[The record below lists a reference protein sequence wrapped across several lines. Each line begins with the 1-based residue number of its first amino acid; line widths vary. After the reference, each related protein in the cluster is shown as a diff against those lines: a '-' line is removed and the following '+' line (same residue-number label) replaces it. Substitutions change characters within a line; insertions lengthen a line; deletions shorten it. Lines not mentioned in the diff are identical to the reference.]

1 MKVISPKALSH
12 LSLPCI
18 LKYFLEWRGRRAWR
32 RCSRNSSYLT
42 AFFVS
47 HSRIRVCLWEP
58 TAYVSL
64 VSHAHQNLCIHQ
76 CLAQRPAG
84 KNCKSHWLNLPRCSY
99 LKHKIKRGPRKKHA
113 ILFYFIVL
121 YVLVAQSC
129 LTLCDP
135 MDCSPPG
142 SPVHGIFQ
150 VRILEWV
157 AISFSRGSF
166 RPRYWTQVSCIA
178 GKCFTIWAT
187 REALL
192 CYWAFRNSASSWLQI
207 ILQSYSHQD
216 SMVLAQK

>member
-157 AISFSRGSF
+157 AISFSRGSS
-166 RPRYWTQVSCIA
+166 RPRY
-178 GKCFTIWAT
+178 
-187 REALL
+187 
-192 CYWAFRNSASSWLQI
+192 
-207 ILQSYSHQD
+207 
-216 SMVLAQK
+216 

>member
-84 KNCKSHWLNLPRCSY
+84 KNCKSHWLNLPRCLRLMVLGLHIWLSPSSLPRWWIKQCKGIFFSALGNCGIGVGIPCALSINRLKQDMIQNWSDHALTQIINLSY
-99 LKHKIKRGPRKKHA
+99 L
-113 ILFYFIVL
+113 L
-121 YVLVAQSC
+121 
-129 LTLCDP
+129 
-135 MDCSPPG
+135 
-142 SPVHGIFQ
+142 
-150 VRILEWV
+150 
-157 AISFSRGSF
+157 
-166 RPRYWTQVSCIA
+166 
-178 GKCFTIWAT
+178 
-187 REALL
+187 
-192 CYWAFRNSASSWLQI
+192 
-207 ILQSYSHQD
+207 
-216 SMVLAQK
+216 